1 MQTYQ
6 NYLDLKKRLD
16 HELEI
21 EKLKMIDAVI
31 SEIRMCVKLFNLT
44 ARDVFPPEHQRQRK
58 RRAKYYDPVSGCTWS
73 GVGREPH
80 WIKGKNRK
88 EFLLSPVAHDET
100 QRSLRSGEPL
110 SPLQMGRD
118 HTLLD

>member
-44 ARDVFPPEHQRQRK
+44 ARDVFPLNINASEKEGPNTTIRCPDARGQESVASRT
-58 RRAKYYDPVSGCTWS
+58 GL
-73 GVGREPH
+73 
-80 WIKGKNRK
+80 KGKTGKN
-88 EFLLSPVAHDET
+88 FC
-100 QRSLRSGEPL
+100 
-110 SPLQMGRD
+110 
-118 HTLLD
+118 

>member
-16 HELEI
+16 RELEV
-21 EKLKMIDAVI
+21 ERLKMIDAVI

-44 ARDVFPPEHQRQRK
+44 ARDVFPPERQRQQKRK
-58 RRAKYYDPVSGCTWS
+58 VKYYDPASGCTWS

-80 WIKGKNRK
+80 WIKGKDRK
-88 EFLLSPVAHDET
+88 GFLLSPSDHDDT
-100 QRSLRSGEPL
+100 HGSSSSDGLL
-110 SPLQMGRD
+110 SASQTGRERLLQD
-118 HTLLD
+118 

>member
-1 MQTYQ
+1 M
-6 NYLDLKKRLD
+6 
-16 HELEI
+16 
-21 EKLKMIDAVI
+21 
-31 SEIRMCVKLFNLT
+31 
-44 ARDVFPPEHQRQRK
+44 
-58 RRAKYYDPVSGCTWS
+58 SGCTWS

-100 QRSLRSGEPL
+100 QRSLRSGELL